1 MPGDAGVPQPPATP
15 PGPSGAPAARAGPPA
30 TVRDLPPVAENLF
43 CWPDGRPRLIGSACR
58 ACATLAFPQQQSCPR
73 CCGGDVAAVL
83 LPAEGTLW
91 SWTVQRFP
99 PKSPPYAGAEA
110 EFRPFAV
117 GYVALDGGI
126 AVQGRLTGAATPDGY
141 RIGMPMRLVVEP
153 FPRSDG
159 TTVAAYAFAPGPA
172 GSGGSLPGAPGE
184 TSAAS

>member
-15 PGPSGAPAARAGPPA
+15 PGAPAARAAG
-30 TVRDLPPVAENLF
+30 TLDVRGLPPVAENLF
-43 CWPDGRPRLIGSACR
+43 AWQDGRPRLIGSACR

-73 CCGGDVAAVL
+73 CCGEDVAAVL

-141 RIGMPMRLVVEP
+141 RIGMPMQLVIEP

-184 TSAAS
+184 RSAPS